1 MRFGSIP
8 ACLLLCALLPLV
20 GCDDGNIAE
29 VSGTVSLDGTPIEA
43 GSIMFVPADGSTSTA
58 GGAIKNGKY
67 SVKVP
72 LGKMKVSITM
82 PKKVGKKKL
91 YNTPD
96 SPEGDLWAEGL
107 PAKYNEKSE
116 LELEVKSGRNP
127 KNWELT
133 KK

>member
-1 MRFGSIP
+1 MRFGRVPS
-8 ACLLLCALLPLV
+8 CLLLCALLPLS
-20 GCDDGNIAE
+20 GCDDAKIGE
-29 VSGTVSLDGTPIEA
+29 VSGTVTVDGSPMDA
-43 GSIMFVPADGSTSTA
+43 GSITFVPVDGKTSTA
-58 GGAIKNGKY
+58 GGEIKNGHY

-72 LGKMKVSITM
+72 IGKMKVSISM
-82 PKKVGKKKL
+82 PRESRKKKL

-96 SPEGDLWAEGL
+96 SPVGTMYEEGL
-107 PAKYNEKSE
+107 PAKYNGKTE